1 MHKKRGPLTALVLFL
16 AALSVCLAGC
26 APAESDDQVGAG
38 SSSPVETTPP
48 QDAEGTLSA
57 LREINTSVESF
68 RVIERQ
74 VDSGVRDSVPWTK
87 TNSILREYQ
96 APDRT
101 RIIFYAT
108 EYVRDLDND
117 GIFEDEVAG
126 GSDCEAQEALTIA
139 TAFYERCD
147 DDAWAVTQL
156 SGSYVMPVQSAND
169 LLGKVEELEEL
180 RLLAKEMI
188 DGRPTIVFDGNMPG
202 LPPDI
207 HEATRTVWVDEET
220 ALLRRIVEIV
230 RWEEPTGDEP
240 PDTVATEDYVDYSG
254 VTIMQPDV
262 GQTNTS

>member
-1 MHKKRGPLTALVLFL
+1 MTTNSDNPARLVGKMTSMRKKPGSLTALVLFL

-26 APAESDDQVGAG
+26 APAENGEQGDTG
-38 SSSPVETTPP
+38 SSSPVETAPP
-48 QDAEGTLSA
+48 QDAEGILSA

-87 TNSILREYQ
+87 TSSILREYQ

-101 RIIFYAT
+101 RTIFYAT

-147 DDAWAVTQL
+147 DDAWTVTTLTQL
-156 SGSYVMPVQSAND
+156 RYAGSERQRSSRQNRGA
-169 LLGKVEELEEL
+169 
-180 RLLAKEMI
+180 
-188 DGRPTIVFDGNMPG
+188 
-202 LPPDI
+202 
-207 HEATRTVWVDEET
+207 
-220 ALLRRIVEIV
+220 
-230 RWEEPTGDEP
+230 
-240 PDTVATEDYVDYSG
+240 
-254 VTIMQPDV
+254 
-262 GQTNTS
+262 